1 MNNRYLRRNA
11 DLGRVQMNNCPKWSA
26 RSPLFCAGSF
36 RNGLRPHHGRH
47 SIRGI
52 AIVALFSLPSA
63 LGQQGG
69 NSPLEKMTLGTR
81 GTSTTF
87 MKRQEITSGDSF
99 HDPDLP
105 AVVAV
110 GNLQKYDAI
119 WAANFVPMYNQ
130 PAWILLKKSNP
141 GPLTLYYDSS
151 DSARSDVSSGPF
163 SFIEQH
169 HPEWFVVKEKGL
181 DPRNRDNRIN
191 WSIHNVPGSATSA
204 TQATNQFRYYL
215 DVANPEFQRWAAQW
229 FVAHATEFSYH
240 GMAADNVDIGAH
252 QAQIIASH
260 YPNWQYAGKEDEWD
274 SGFCKYM
281 ATVKDALNKK
291 GLILVANHNLTYG
304 SSADAASWACLPQSV
319 DGLMSEQ
326 PLSDHGTPYTADS
339 FEAALKRHERLLDLG
354 LIDWWVVY
362 PPADETKG
370 HEFFLYHYCSW
381 LLVKKPGRSFFY
393 ATRGDP
399 DWTNSVTPWY
409 EEYDLPLGA
418 PLSPRAPYQNCWIR
432 RYAGATIVVN
442 PTQAMQNITIEGTAM
457 QLAPATA
464 RIVGKSN
471 GQGGNP

>member
-1 MNNRYLRRNA
+1 MNNRYLLRNT
-11 DLGRVQMNNCPKWSA
+11 DLGGLQMNNNPKRSA
-26 RSPLFCAGSF
+26 RSPLFCAGSVG
-36 RNGLRPHHGRH
+36 NDLRHRSGR
-47 SIRGI
+47 IPIKGI
-52 AIVALFSLPSA
+52 AIAVLFTLSSA
-63 LGQQGG
+63 LAQ
-69 NSPLEKMTLGTR
+69 NSATSPLEKLTLGTR

-87 MKRQEITSGDSF
+87 MKRMEITSGDSF

-105 AVVAV
+105 AAVAA
-110 GNLQKYDAI
+110 GNMQRYDAI
-119 WAANFVPMYNQ
+119 WAANFLPMYNK

-141 GPLTLYYDSS
+141 SPLTLYYDSS
-151 DSARSDVSSGPF
+151 DSARSDDSSGPF
-163 SFIEQH
+163 SYIDQH
-169 HPEWFVVKEKGL
+169 HPDWFVVKEMGL
-181 DPRNRDNRIN
+181 DPRNPANRIN

-229 FVAHATEFSYH
+229 FVARATDVAYQ
-240 GMAADNVDIGAH
+240 GMAADNVDMGAH

-260 YPNWQYAGKEDEWD
+260 YPNWQYAGRSDEWD
-274 SGFCKYM
+274 SGFCKYV
-281 ATVKDALNKK
+281 ATIKDALNKK
-291 GLILVANHNLTYG
+291 GLILVANHNLAYG
-304 SSADAASWACLPQSV
+304 SNADPASWACLPQSV

-339 FEAALKRHERLLDLG
+339 FEAGLRRHERLLGLG
-354 LIDWWVVY
+354 LIDWWVLY

-381 LLVKKPGRSFFY
+381 LLVKVPGRSFFY

-399 DWTNSVTPWY
+399 DWTNSVPPWY

-442 PTQAMQNITIEGTAM
+442 PTQTQQNILINGTAV

-464 RIVGKSN
+464 RIVGN
-471 GQGGNP
+471 